1 MFYSA
6 VVSGPI
12 DAHKNKKYSKHC
24 TIINFKESNIC
35 LHVSVYHHIFFLPF
49 KHVLIGTTIKK
60 KKIPP
65 FTFECH
71 VNIAIS
77 IEITEH
83 KQSKVICMN
92 FQCIKNST

>member
-12 DAHKNKKYSKHC
+12 DAHKNKKYSFMC
-24 TIINFKESNIC
+24 LFIII
-35 LHVSVYHHIFFLPF
+35 IFFLPF

-60 KKIPP
+60 KKFPP